1 MEVGSEQ
8 VPNPLSGQPPLDP
21 KVSDLAVP
29 FYTGAANV
37 RRSRTLRLTD
47 PNMAFE
53 YSNRSS
59 LIGNF
64 DYRGP

>member
-1 MEVGSEQ
+1 
-8 VPNPLSGQPPLDP
+8 
-21 KVSDLAVP
+21 
-29 FYTGAANV
+29 V
-37 RRSRTLRLTD
+37 RRSRTLKLTD

-64 DYRGP
+64 DYSGP